1 MRFVGEFV
9 MTAGLHEDAEA
20 RVGEFAVRRNV
31 DDVLQHHVIEQVALH
46 GSVVPTGE
54 VLAEAVAIE
63 TAGAGLAA
71 EDAADEVDLA
81 IVSEQVHHFVVEAL
95 VEIAPVLKL
104 KVADGLG
111 VLELADLGGEFFDFG
126 FERAELFISSHER
139 PFLKRAD
146 WNERPL
152 ELGDRHSNYIAGD
165 QGLGIGGWLFHA
177 SWTLW
182 LYVPIR

>member
-54 VLAEAVAIE
+54 VLVEAVAIE

-81 IVSEQVHHFVVEAL
+81 IVGEQIHDFVVQAL
-95 VEIAPVLKL
+95 VEVVAVLVL
-104 KVADGLG
+104 EVADGLR
-111 VLELADLGGEFFDFG
+111 VLKLSDLAGEFFHFL
-126 FERAELFISSHER
+126 FERANLVVSGHAG
-139 PFLKRAD
+139 PFLKRA
-146 WNERPL
+146 N
-152 ELGDRHSNYIAGD
+152 
-165 QGLGIGGWLFHA
+165 
-177 SWTLW
+177 
-182 LYVPIR
+182 